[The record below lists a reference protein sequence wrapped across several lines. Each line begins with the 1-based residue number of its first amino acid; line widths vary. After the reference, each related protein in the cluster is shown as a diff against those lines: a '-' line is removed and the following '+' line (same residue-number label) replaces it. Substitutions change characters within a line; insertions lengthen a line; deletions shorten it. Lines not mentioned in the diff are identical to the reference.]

1 MVGNMYVNNLCD
13 NGPLVSAI
21 ITTHN
26 RLDLLKKAIDSV
38 RNQSYKN
45 LELIVVDD
53 ASVDGTKEY
62 CKGQDFDYIYIPQE
76 ESKGGN
82 YARNIGIKSAK
93 GKYCAF
99 LDDDDRWKESYLEKM
114 VGLIEEKGCGMVY
127 SGVTCEQYN
136 GADVQYKDIVHSNE
150 GDLSTKVLYCAF
162 TSTSSMMVNKDLLI
176 YVGMFDENLTAW
188 QDYELVLR
196 IAQETLIYVV
206 REPLIYYR
214 IVANDRICVSS
225 NYSNWKQSY
234 RYIYRK
240 HIQLFHR
247 LNDYERLLQKE
258 FVWTHAM
265 RKSSTS
271 GKRFAS
277 SLYRKLLRRSTP
289 VLVKKIVPLL
299 FV

>member
-1 MVGNMYVNNLCD
+1 MASNMYVEYYGD

-45 LELIVVDD
+45 FELIVVDD

-62 CKGQDFDYIYIPQE
+62 CEGQDFDYIYIPQE

-82 YARNIGIKSAK
+82 HARNIGIKSAK

-99 LDDDDRWKESYLEKM
+99 LDDDDRWKVSYLEKM

-136 GADVQYKDIVHSNE
+136 GDDVQYKDIVHGYE
-150 GDLSTKVLYCAF
+150 GDLGTMVLYCAF
-162 TSTSSMMVNKDLLI
+162 ASTSCIMVKKDLLI
-176 YVGMFDENLTAW
+176 HLGMFDENLTAW

-196 IAQETLIYVV
+196 IAQETSIYVV

-214 IVANDRICVSS
+214 IVANDRACVSS
-225 NYSNWKQSY
+225 NYYNWKRSY
-234 RYIYRK
+234 RNICRK
-240 HIQLFHR
+240 HKHLFHR
-247 LNDYERLLQKE
+247 LNDNERLLQKR

-265 RKSSTS
+265 RKSCTS
-271 GKRFAS
+271 GKRFVN
-277 SLYRKLLRRSTP
+277 SLYRRLLRGDTP
-289 VLVKKIVPLL
+289 VLVKKIAPLL
-299 FV
+299 F

>member
-1 MVGNMYVNNLCD
+1 MVGNMYVNNLRD
-13 NGPLVSAI
+13 DGPLVSVI

-45 LELIVVDD
+45 FELIVVDD
-53 ASVDGTKEY
+53 ASIDGTKEY
-62 CKGQDFDYIYIPQE
+62 CEGQDFDYIYIPQE

-82 YARNIGIKSAK
+82 HARNIGIKSAK

-127 SGVTCEQYN
+127 SGVTYEQYN
-136 GADVQYKDIVHSNE
+136 GDDVQYEDIVHGFD
-150 GDLSTKVLYCAF
+150 GDLSTIVLYSAF
-162 TSTSSMMVNKDLLI
+162 ASTSCMMVNKELLNHI
-176 YVGMFDENLTAW
+176 GMFDENLTAW

-196 IAQETLIYVV
+196 IAQETSIYFV

-240 HIQLFHR
+240 HKQLFHR
-247 LNDYERLLQKE
+247 LNDYERLLQKK

-265 RKSSTS
+265 HKSSTS
-271 GKRFAS
+271 GKRFAN
-277 SLYRKLLRRSTP
+277 SLYRRLLRRNTP
-289 VLVKKIVPLL
+289 VFIKKIVPIL
-299 FV
+299 FL

>member
-1 MVGNMYVNNLCD
+1 MYVNNLRD
-13 NGPLVSAI
+13 DGPLVSVI

-45 LELIVVDD
+45 FELIVVDD
-53 ASVDGTKEY
+53 ASIDGTKEY
-62 CKGQDFDYIYIPQE
+62 CEGLDFDYIYIPQE

-82 YARNIGIKSAK
+82 HARNIGIKSAK

-136 GADVQYKDIVHSNE
+136 GDDVQYEDIVHGFD
-150 GDLSTKVLYCAF
+150 GDLSTIVLYCAF
-162 TSTSSMMVNKDLLI
+162 ASTSCMMVNKELLNHI
-176 YVGMFDENLTAW
+176 GMFDENLTAW

-196 IAQETLIYVV
+196 IAQETSIYVV

-240 HIQLFHR
+240 HKQLFHR
-247 LNDYERLLQKE
+247 LNDYERLLQKK

-265 RKSSTS
+265 HKSSTS
-271 GKRFAS
+271 GKRFAN
-277 SLYRKLLRRSTP
+277 SLYRRLLRRNTP
-289 VLVKKIVPLL
+289 VFIKKIVPLL
-299 FV
+299 FL

>member
-1 MVGNMYVNNLCD
+1 MAGNMFVNNLSD

-26 RLDLLKKAIDSV
+26 RLNLLKKAIDSV

-45 LELIVVDD
+45 FELIVVDD
-53 ASVDGTKEY
+53 ASIDGTKEY
-62 CKGQDFDYIYIPQE
+62 CEGQDFDYIYIPQE

-82 YARNIGIKSAK
+82 HARNIGIKSAK

-127 SGVTCEQYN
+127 SGVTYEQYN
-136 GADVQYKDIVHSNE
+136 GDDVQYKDIVRGFD
-150 GDLSTKVLYCAF
+150 GDLSTIVLYSAF
-162 TSTSSMMVNKDLLI
+162 ASTSCMMVNKELLNHI
-176 YVGMFDENLTAW
+176 GMFDENLTAW

-196 IAQETLIYVV
+196 IAQETSIYFV

-240 HIQLFHR
+240 HKQLFHR
-247 LNDYERLLQKE
+247 LNDYERLLQKK

-265 RKSSTS
+265 HKSSTS
-271 GKRFAS
+271 GKRFAN
-277 SLYRKLLRRSTP
+277 SLYRRLLRRNTP
-289 VLVKKIVPLL
+289 VFIKKIVPLL
-299 FV
+299 FL

>member
-1 MVGNMYVNNLCD
+1 MVGNMYVNNLRD
-13 NGPLVSAI
+13 DGPLVSVI

-45 LELIVVDD
+45 FELIVVDD
-53 ASVDGTKEY
+53 ASIDGTKEY
-62 CKGQDFDYIYIPQE
+62 CEGQDFDYIYIPQE

-82 YARNIGIKSAK
+82 HARNIGIKSAK

-136 GADVQYKDIVHSNE
+136 RDDVQYKDIVRGFD
-150 GDLSTKVLYCAF
+150 GDLSTIVLYSAF
-162 TSTSSMMVNKDLLI
+162 ASTSCMMVNKELLNHI
-176 YVGMFDENLTAW
+176 GMFDENLTAW

-196 IAQETLIYVV
+196 IAQETSIYFV

-225 NYSNWKQSY
+225 NNSNWKQSY

-240 HIQLFHR
+240 HKQLFHR
-247 LNDYERLLQKE
+247 LNDYERLLLKK

-265 RKSSTS
+265 HKSSTS
-271 GKRFAS
+271 GKRFAN
-277 SLYRKLLRRSTP
+277 SLYRRLLRRNTP
-289 VLVKKIVPLL
+289 VFIKKIVPIL
-299 FV
+299 FL

>member
-1 MVGNMYVNNLCD
+1 MFVNNLSD

-26 RLDLLKKAIDSV
+26 RLNLLKKAIDSV

-45 LELIVVDD
+45 FELIVVDD
-53 ASVDGTKEY
+53 ASIDGTKEY
-62 CKGQDFDYIYIPQE
+62 CEGQDFDYIYIPQE

-82 YARNIGIKSAK
+82 HARNIGIKSAK

-127 SGVTCEQYN
+127 SGVTYEQYN
-136 GADVQYKDIVHSNE
+136 GDDVQYKDIVRGFD
-150 GDLSTKVLYCAF
+150 GDLSTIVLYSAF
-162 TSTSSMMVNKDLLI
+162 ASTSCMMVNKELLNHI
-176 YVGMFDENLTAW
+176 GMFDENLTAW

-196 IAQETLIYVV
+196 IAQETSIYFV

-240 HIQLFHR
+240 HKQLFHR
-247 LNDYERLLQKE
+247 LNDYERLLQKK

-265 RKSSTS
+265 HKSSTS
-271 GKRFAS
+271 GKRFAN
-277 SLYRKLLRRSTP
+277 SLYRRLLRRNTP
-289 VLVKKIVPLL
+289 VFIKKIVPLL
-299 FV
+299 FL

>member
-1 MVGNMYVNNLCD
+1 MAGNMFVNNLSD
-13 NGPLVSAI
+13 NGPLVSVI

-45 LELIVVDD
+45 FELIVVDD
-53 ASVDGTKEY
+53 ASIYGTKEY
-62 CKGQDFDYIYIPQE
+62 CEGQDFDYIYIPQE

-82 YARNIGIKSAK
+82 HARNIGIKSAK

-127 SGVTCEQYN
+127 SGVTYEQYN
-136 GADVQYKDIVHSNE
+136 GDDVQYEDIVHGFD
-150 GDLSTKVLYCAF
+150 GDLSTIVLYCAF
-162 TSTSSMMVNKDLLI
+162 ASTSCMMVNKELLNHI
-176 YVGMFDENLTAW
+176 GMFDENLTAW

-196 IAQETLIYVV
+196 IAQETSIYVV

-240 HIQLFHR
+240 HKQLFHR
-247 LNDYERLLQKE
+247 LNDYERLLQKK

-265 RKSSTS
+265 HKSSTS
-271 GKRFAS
+271 GKRFAN
-277 SLYRKLLRRSTP
+277 SLYRRLLRRNTP
-289 VLVKKIVPLL
+289 VFIKKIVPLL
-299 FV
+299 FL

>member
-1 MVGNMYVNNLCD
+1 MAGNMFVNNLSD

-26 RLDLLKKAIDSV
+26 RLNLLKKAIDSV

-45 LELIVVDD
+45 FELIVVDD
-53 ASVDGTKEY
+53 ASIDGTKEY
-62 CKGQDFDYIYIPQE
+62 CEGQDFDYIYIPQE

-82 YARNIGIKSAK
+82 HARNIGIKSAK

-136 GADVQYKDIVHSNE
+136 GDDVQYKDIVRGFD
-150 GDLSTKVLYCAF
+150 GDLSTIVLYSAF
-162 TSTSSMMVNKDLLI
+162 ASTSCMMVNKELLNHI
-176 YVGMFDENLTAW
+176 GMFDENLTAW

-196 IAQETLIYVV
+196 IAQETSIYFV

-240 HIQLFHR
+240 HKQLFHR
-247 LNDYERLLQKE
+247 LNDYERLLLKK

-265 RKSSTS
+265 HKSSTS
-271 GKRFAS
+271 GKRFAN
-277 SLYRKLLRRSTP
+277 SLYRRLLRRNTP
-289 VLVKKIVPLL
+289 VFIKKIVPIL
-299 FV
+299 FL

>member
-1 MVGNMYVNNLCD
+1 MYVNNLRD
-13 NGPLVSAI
+13 DGPLVSVI

-45 LELIVVDD
+45 FELIVVDD
-53 ASVDGTKEY
+53 ASIDGTKEY
-62 CKGQDFDYIYIPQE
+62 CEGQDFDYIYIPQE

-82 YARNIGIKSAK
+82 HARNIGIKSAK

-127 SGVTCEQYN
+127 SGVTYEQYN
-136 GADVQYKDIVHSNE
+136 GDDVQYEDIVHGFD
-150 GDLSTKVLYCAF
+150 GDLSTIVLYCAF
-162 TSTSSMMVNKDLLI
+162 ASTSCMMVNKELLNHI
-176 YVGMFDENLTAW
+176 GMFDENLTAW

-196 IAQETLIYVV
+196 IAQETSIYFV

-240 HIQLFHR
+240 HKQLFHR
-247 LNDYERLLQKE
+247 LNDYERLLQKK

-265 RKSSTS
+265 HKSSTS
-271 GKRFAS
+271 GKRFAN
-277 SLYRKLLRRSTP
+277 SLYRRLLRRNTP
-289 VLVKKIVPLL
+289 VFIKKNSSDPFLMNCI
-299 FV
+299 

>member
-1 MVGNMYVNNLCD
+1 MVGNMYVNNLRD
-13 NGPLVSAI
+13 DGPLVSVI

-45 LELIVVDD
+45 FELIVVDD
-53 ASVDGTKEY
+53 ASIDGTKEY
-62 CKGQDFDYIYIPQE
+62 CEGQDFDYIYIPQE

-82 YARNIGIKSAK
+82 HARNIGIKSAK

-127 SGVTCEQYN
+127 SGVTYEQYN
-136 GADVQYKDIVHSNE
+136 GDDVQYEDIVHGFD
-150 GDLSTKVLYCAF
+150 GDLSTIVLYCAF
-162 TSTSSMMVNKDLLI
+162 ASTSCMMVNKELLNHI
-176 YVGMFDENLTAW
+176 GMFDENLTAW

-196 IAQETLIYVV
+196 IAQETSIYFV

-240 HIQLFHR
+240 HKQLFHR
-247 LNDYERLLQKE
+247 LNDYERLLQKK

-265 RKSSTS
+265 HKSSTS
-271 GKRFAS
+271 GKRFAN
-277 SLYRKLLRRSTP
+277 SLYRRLLRRNTP
-289 VLVKKIVPLL
+289 VFIKKIVPIL
-299 FV
+299 FL

>member
-1 MVGNMYVNNLCD
+1 MYVNNLRD
-13 NGPLVSAI
+13 DGPLVSVI

-45 LELIVVDD
+45 FELIVVDD
-53 ASVDGTKEY
+53 ASIDGTKEY
-62 CKGQDFDYIYIPQE
+62 CEGQDFDYIYIPQE

-82 YARNIGIKSAK
+82 HARNIGIKSAK

-127 SGVTCEQYN
+127 SGVTWEQYN
-136 GADVQYKDIVHSNE
+136 GDDVQYEDIVHGFD
-150 GDLSTKVLYCAF
+150 GDFSTIVLYCAF
-162 TSTSSMMVNKDLLI
+162 ASTSCMMVNKELLNHI
-176 YVGMFDENLTAW
+176 GMFDENLTAW

-196 IAQETLIYVV
+196 IAQETSIYVV

-240 HIQLFHR
+240 HKQLYDK
-247 LNDYERLLQKE
+247 LSESERLLLYK
-258 FVWTHAM
+258 FVWIHAL
-265 RKSSTS
+265 RKSKAS
-271 GKRFAS
+271 GKHYV
-277 SLYRKLLRRSTP
+277 SLYYRILLSRKCP
-289 VLVKKIVPLL
+289 VIVKETVPLL
-299 FV
+299 LL